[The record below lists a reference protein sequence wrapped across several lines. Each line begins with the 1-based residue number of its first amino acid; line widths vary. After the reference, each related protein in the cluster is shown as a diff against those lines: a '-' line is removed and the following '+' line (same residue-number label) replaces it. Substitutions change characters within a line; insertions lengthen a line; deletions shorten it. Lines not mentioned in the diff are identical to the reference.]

1 MQRRQW
7 RSRFFASFYFCRV
20 HGSQPEIGGGNF
32 LIQTEITK
40 VFASHCRWYFHNV
53 VLTDGLD
60 EDGSQALGQLRVVIS
75 GSGEFGLTD
84 FYDRRAILRNPSGDG
99 DTLREPFDCR
109 QQLLPDLFSVS
120 TNG

>member
-60 EDGSQALGQLRVVIS
+60 EDRSQTLGQLRIVIS
-75 GSGEFGLTD
+75 GGGELSFTD
-84 FYDRRAILRNPSGDG
+84 FYDRRILATDYGLQRHYH
-99 DTLREPFDCR
+99 LRSHDDWILGRIGF
-109 QQLLPDLFSVS
+109 
-120 TNG
+120 